1 MTIWQDNFDDNVFDT
16 NKWLKFWWWTGTDGA
31 SGEVYERNQRLEF
44 EVTSKGMNYGNL
56 GVVSRD
62 RYDLTKGK
70 VRVYMANLSEPQAA
84 KLMLLISPHLTSKYV
99 LDDLSDYYV
108 VMLDHY
114 YDYFRVARKVGG
126 THEVLYEEM
135 DRPMSN
141 ELKMEIEAGFIR
153 FYEGGVLRAYD
164 AYRLP
169 SYECYIYL
177 VKAYESTL
185 GLATYTDWADDFYC
199 EYAGTIEEK
208 VEAKTEL
215 IQWQI
220 SEWLKANWV
229 PLSVIG
235 IVLAIIFAIIMGLI

>member
-44 EVTSKGMNYGNL
+44 EVTSQGINHGNL

-62 RYDLTKGK
+62 KYDLTKGK
-70 VRVYMANLSEPQAA
+70 VKVYMANLSPPQAA
-84 KLMLLISPHLTSKYV
+84 KLMLLISPSLTLGHV
-99 LDDLSDYYV
+99 LDLSDYYRIE
-108 VMLDHY
+108 LDHY
-114 YDYFRVARKVGG
+114 EDYFRVVRKYAG
-126 THEVLYEEM
+126 TVDVLYEAF

-141 ELKMEIEAGFIR
+141 ELKIEIEAGFIR

-169 SYECYIYL
+169 SYECHIYL
-177 VKAYESTL
+177 VKYYHSTL

-199 EYAGTIEEK
+199 EYCGTTEEK

-215 IQWQI
+215 LQWQI
-220 SEWLKANWV
+220 SEWLRANWV
-229 PLSVIG
+229 PLSIIG
-235 IVLAIIFAIIMGLI
+235 MVLAIVFAIIMGSI

>member
-44 EVTSKGMNYGNL
+44 EVTSRGMNYGNV

-62 RYDLTKGK
+62 KYDLTKGK
-70 VRVYMANLSEPQAA
+70 VKVYMANLSAPQAA
-84 KLMLLISPHLTSKYV
+84 KLMLLISPSLTLGYV
-99 LDDLSDYYV
+99 LDLSDYYRIE
-108 VMLDHY
+108 LDHY
-114 YDYFRVARKVGG
+114 EDYFRVVRKYAG
-126 THEVLYEEM
+126 TVDVLYEAF

-141 ELKMEIEAGFIR
+141 ELKIEIEAGMIR

-169 SYECYIYL
+169 SYECHIYL
-177 VKAYESTL
+177 VKYYESTL

-199 EYAGTIEEK
+199 EYCGTTEEK

-215 IQWQI
+215 LQWQI
-220 SEWLKANWV
+220 SEWLRANWV

-235 IVLAIIFAIIMGLI
+235 IVLAIVFAIIMGLI